1 MKRKNRTDQGIK
13 VKIEAWQHDYNTYR
27 PHSSLGNM
35 TPLDFSKSVVED
47 AVHEAG
53 ILTA

>member
-1 MKRKNRTDQGIK
+1 MQIMQPEKERCCLIS
-13 VKIEAWQHDYNTYR
+13 I
-27 PHSSLGNM
+27 SLGNM
-35 TPLDFSKSVVED
+35 TPLDFSQSVVED